1 MLKEK
6 ELLFEDIKHYSI
18 ILDDYINK
26 RYKYTLNTE
35 YLNDEIKVISDCLI
49 ETINDYE
56 KILINEETKSLEIN
70 IITVGGH
77 DVLTK
82 VI

>member
-18 ILDDYINK
+18 ILDNYINK

-35 YLNDEIKVISDCLI
+35 YLDDEIKVISSCLI

-56 KILINEETKSLEIN
+56 EILINEETK
-70 IITVGGH
+70 
-77 DVLTK
+77 
-82 VI
+82 

>member
-26 RYKYTLNTE
+26 RYKYTINTE
-35 YLNDEIKVISDCLI
+35 YLEDEIKVISSCLI
-49 ETINDYE
+49 ETINEYE
-56 KILINEETKSLEIN
+56 EMLIEE
-70 IITVGGH
+70 
-77 DVLTK
+77 
-82 VI
+82 

>member
-1 MLKEK
+1 MLKEN

-35 YLNDEIKVISDCLI
+35 YLEDEIKVISSCLI
-49 ETINDYE
+49 ETINNYE
-56 KILINEETKSLEIN
+56 EILINEETK
-70 IITVGGH
+70 
-77 DVLTK
+77 
-82 VI
+82 

>member
-26 RYKYTLNTE
+26 RYKYTINTE
-35 YLNDEIKVISDCLI
+35 YLEDEIKVISSCLI
-49 ETINDYE
+49 ETINEYE
-56 KILINEETKSLEIN
+56 EMLIKE
-70 IITVGGH
+70 
-77 DVLTK
+77 
-82 VI
+82 

>member
-26 RYKYTLNTE
+26 RYKYTINTE
-35 YLNDEIKVISDCLI
+35 YLDDEIKVISSCLI
-49 ETINDYE
+49 ETINEYE
-56 KILINEETKSLEIN
+56 EMLIEE
-70 IITVGGH
+70 
-77 DVLTK
+77 
-82 VI
+82 